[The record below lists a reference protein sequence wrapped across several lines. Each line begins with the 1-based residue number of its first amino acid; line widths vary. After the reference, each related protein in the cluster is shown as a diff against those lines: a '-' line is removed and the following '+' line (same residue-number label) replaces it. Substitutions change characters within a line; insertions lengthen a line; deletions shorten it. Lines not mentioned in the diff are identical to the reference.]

1 METQQAGRK
10 EMSALSDYI
19 KKRLET
25 GRDEIKTALS
35 GQKINASGRS
45 SEGFRVRVSDT
56 RAQLYYSRDGD
67 GAPLLTL
74 EQGRAAGAVPRN
86 FTEIIEQ
93 WSRDK
98 GLRFTDEK
106 ERRRFAG
113 AVAYGKIKR
122 FGYGRPSPARYG
134 SRTYNWTLVVEQ
146 TGDSLKKSLPSYT
159 KNYITDLIYK

>member
-1 METQQAGRK
+1 
-10 EMSALSDYI
+10 MSALSDYI
-19 KKRLET
+19 KKELEQSLK
-25 GRDEIKTALS
+25 EIQASLS

-56 RAQLYYSRDGD
+56 RAQLYYTRDGG
-67 GAPLLTL
+67 GAPLSTL
-74 EQGRAAGAVPRN
+74 EQGRPAGAVPRN

-98 GLRFTDEK
+98 GLHFTNEK

-122 FGYGRPSPARYG
+122 FGYGRPAPAWYG
-134 SRTYNWTLVVEQ
+134 SRTYNWTPVV
-146 TGDSLKKSLPSYT
+146 DAAADALKKSLPWYVKT
-159 KNYITDLIYK
+159 YLTNLIYK

>member
-1 METQQAGRK
+1 
-10 EMSALSDYI
+10 MSALSDYI
-19 KKRLET
+19 KKELEAA
-25 GRDEIKTALS
+25 GNEIKTALS
-35 GQKINASGRS
+35 EGKINASGRS
-45 SEGFRVRVSDT
+45 SEGFRVRVTDT
-56 RAQLYYSRDGD
+56 RAQLYYSRDGG

-98 GLRFTDEK
+98 GIRFADEK

-113 AVAYGKIKR
+113 AVGYGKIKR
-122 FGYGRPSPARYG
+122 FGYGRPSPPRYG
-134 SRTYNWTLVVEQ
+134 SRTYNWTLVVE
-146 TGDSLKKSLPSYT
+146 GAAERLKETLPSYT

>member
-1 METQQAGRK
+1 
-10 EMSALSDYI
+10 MSALGDYI
-19 KKRLET
+19 KKELEAA
-25 GRDEIKTALS
+25 RDEIKTSLS

-45 SEGFRVRVSDT
+45 AEGFQVRTSAT
-56 RAQLYYSRDGD
+56 RAQLYYSRTAG

-98 GLRFTDEK
+98 GIRFADEK

-146 TGDSLKKSLPSYT
+146 TGDRLKKSLPSYT